1 MPGQFYYQCKICF
14 ERMHNNGKM
23 KKVTE
28 DYLIDGA
35 DFAKAYSRFI
45 KEMEPFL
52 KNSSFEVT
60 SMSKIKLG
68 EIIDYNK
75 EADLWYKVQ
84 RSVKVCNEEAGKE
97 QIIKDII
104 LIHANSL
111 RDAIKQL
118 YQINDNGTEYDYTRL
133 EETPVTDV
141 FIHSI

>member
-1 MPGQFYYQCKICF
+1 M
-14 ERMHNNGKM
+14 KM
-23 KKVTE
+23 VTE

-45 KEMEPFL
+45 EEMEPFL
-52 KNSSFEVT
+52 QNSSFEVT

-68 EIIDYNK
+68 EIIDSDK
-75 EADLWYKVQ
+75 EAELWYKVQ
-84 RSVKVCNEEAGKE
+84 RAVKLLNEDSGKE

-104 LIHANSL
+104 LIHVYSL

-118 YQINDNGTEYDYTRL
+118 YQINENGTEYEYTRL
-133 EETPVTDV
+133 EEPPVTDV

>member
-1 MPGQFYYQCKICF
+1 MPGQFYYQCRIRF

-23 KKVTE
+23 KMVTE

-45 KEMEPFL
+45 KEMDPFL
-52 KNSSFEVT
+52 QNSSFEVT

-68 EIIDYNK
+68 EIIDSDK
-75 EADLWYKVQ
+75 EAELWYKVQ
-84 RSVKVCNEEAGKE
+84 RAVKLFNEDSGKE

-104 LIHANSL
+104 LIHAYSL

-118 YQINDNGTEYDYTRL
+118 YQINENGTEYEYTRL